1 MSSPSH
7 EKTAEA
13 REITPETD
21 PVAEEQAVVT
31 MLYGHLDKLR
41 EQADERLAAALRQTG
56 GTQQERSQRESTVLM
71 HTEQQAQYSAVESG
85 LVFGRLDL
93 AAPDDADP
101 ISSTRHIGRI
111 GIFDEEHDFEPLLL
125 DWRAPAARPFYLAT
139 AAAPDGVRR
148 RRHIRTHERDVIGV
162 DDEVLDLAE
171 AAQGDQH
178 PHESLTGEAVLL
190 AALGAKR
197 TGRMKDIV
205 ETIQAEQDQ
214 IIRADLSGVLVVQ
227 GGPGTGKTAVAL
239 HRAAYLLYTHRRE
252 LSSRGVLVVG
262 PNATFLR
269 YIAHVLPSLAETGV
283 LLRTQADL
291 FPGVHAGHE
300 EPDAVAEIKGRAVLA
315 DVLAQAVRDRQ
326 RVPDDYLE
334 IVIDQDSLR
343 RTVLRLD
350 RAVAEDA
357 RAAAR
362 SSGKPHNLARETFD
376 AEVIHALSMQ
386 LAEEI
391 GTDPFAD
398 DPLGG
403 NDAPGD
409 PLLLEEADLAEFRR
423 ELREEPGVQAALDWC
438 WPILS
443 PQRLVGDLLGSAE
456 RLATAAA
463 KLPVEERAK
472 LHRSRGDAWTPA
484 DVPLLDEA
492 AELLGDDD
500 RDARALAERT
510 RRQLDAYAAGALQIL
525 HGSRSIDLED
535 EIDPE
540 LLTAADLL
548 DAARLGGRQEEVDRR
563 TAAERAAADRRWAYG
578 HIIVD
583 EAQELS
589 PMAWRL
595 LMRRCP
601 SRSMTV
607 VGDVAQTGVIGGAT
621 SWQDVLGAY
630 VADRWRLTELTVN
643 YRTPSEIM
651 ALASGVLAA
660 IDPAMPVPRSVRDS
674 GEQPWLATVD
684 PDTLIAELT
693 RAVATEAKLVDGGRV
708 GVLVPATRLP
718 AWGGAIAEAVPGAA
732 VGDESDLDSDVVV
745 LSVRQAKGLEFDT
758 VIVADPAGLVAES
771 VRGLSDLYVALT
783 RSTNR
788 LGVLSP
794 GPLPAELR

>member
-1 MSSPSH
+1 
-7 EKTAEA
+7 
-13 REITPETD
+13 
-21 PVAEEQAVVT
+21 
-31 MLYGHLDKLR
+31 MLYDRLDALR
-41 EQADERLAAALRQTG
+41 EQAGERLAGALRQTG
-56 GTQQERSQRESTVLM
+56 GTPQERSQRETNIM
-71 HTEQQAQYSAVESG
+71 MYADQQAQYAAVESG
-85 LVFGRLDL
+85 LAFGRLDR
-93 AAPDDADP
+93 ANGE
-101 ISSTRHIGRI
+101 TRHIGRI
-111 GIFDEEHDFEPLLL
+111 GIFDEERDFEPLLL

-148 RRHIRTHERDVIGV
+148 RRHIRTHDRDVV
-162 DDEVLDLAE
+162 ALDDEVLDLDQAAE
-171 AAQGDQH
+171 EEQPH

-197 TGRMKDIV
+197 TGRMRDIV
-205 ETIQAEQDQ
+205 ETIQSEQDRV
-214 IIRADLSGVLVVQ
+214 IRADLSGVLVVQ

-300 EPDAVAEIKGRAVLA
+300 EPDAVAEIKGRSEMVE
-315 DVLAQAVRDRQ
+315 VLAQAIRDRQ

-343 RTVLRLD
+343 QTVLRLD
-350 RAVAEDA
+350 RAAAEDA

-362 SSGKPHNLARETFD
+362 RTGKPHNLARETFD
-376 AEVIHALSMQ
+376 AEIIHALSMQ

-391 GTDPFAD
+391 GTDPYAD

-403 NDAPGD
+403 GDAPGD

-423 ELREEPGVQAALDWC
+423 ELRTEPGVQAALDRC

-443 PQRLVGDLLGSAE
+443 PQRLVAGLLGSSE
-456 RLATAAA
+456 RLATAATQ
-463 KLPVEERAK
+463 LPVEERAR
-472 LHRSRGDAWTPA
+472 LWRSEGDAWTPA

-492 AELLGDDD
+492 AELLGEDD
-500 RDARALAERT
+500 RDVRAAAAQA

-540 LLTAADLL
+540 LLSAADLL
-548 DAARLGGRQEEVDRR
+548 DASRLGGRQEEVDRR

-578 HIIVD
+578 HVIVD

-601 SRSMTV
+601 SRSMTI
-607 VGDVAQTGVIGGAT
+607 VGDVAQTGAIGGAT

-651 ALASGVLAA
+651 ALAGRVLAA
-660 IDPAMPVPRSVRDS
+660 VDPAMPAPRSVRDS
-674 GEQPWLATVD
+674 GEQPWLTTVE
-684 PDTLIAELT
+684 PEALPAELAK
-693 RAVATEAKLVDGGRV
+693 AVATEIAQVDGGRV
-708 GVLVPATRLP
+708 GVLVPAAELSMLVS
-718 AWGGAIAEAVPGAA
+718 AIAEIVPEATAG
-732 VGDESDLDSDVVV
+732 EDLDADVVV
-745 LSVRQAKGLEFDT
+745 LSVKQAKGLEFDT
-758 VIVADPAGLVAES
+758 VIVADPAGIVAES
-771 VRGLSDLYVALT
+771 PRGLSDLYVALT

-788 LGVLSP
+788 LGVLAP
-794 GPLPAELR
+794 GDLPAVLQ